1 MRVPHS
7 NRPRRAPEIRPFRGF
22 HFTADL
28 LRYDWIL
35 SPPWDTE
42 RSLGSV
48 RNAQESEV
56 TNPQNAVAQPRLPE
70 QPPTGVMALMTRE
83 RWIEVARI
91 VVTGIIALLYWQ
103 ALVPVQVLWI
113 AIAIGLYPLVK
124 TGALDLIHERKV
136 GTEIFVTVATLV
148 AVFGGETVAGAVL
161 MVIILIAEFIADLN
175 TDRAR
180 ASIKSLIGSVPQVAL
195 LRSAAGDKGVAVAEL
210 QVGDV
215 VLVRPGEKIPV
226 DGVVVS
232 GDGAVNEAS
241 ITGESVP
248 KDKTSGSA
256 VFAGTVVDSGAL
268 DIRTERLGTDTMFSR
283 IIALVENA
291 ESEQAP
297 VQKLADKVAA
307 WLIPFVFVFL
317 IVVYFATHDIRKI
330 VTLMIF
336 LSPAELGLA
345 TPLVMI
351 AAIARAARSGI
362 LIKGGIYLETLAK
375 IDVMV
380 FDKTGTLTA
389 NKPQVVQI
397 DAPGEINESE
407 LLRLAAAADRRSG
420 HPLAKAVVE
429 AARARAIAVPEP
441 EAFDQLQGR
450 GVRATVE
457 GRVVLVGNAALL
469 NENGVSIDAAVVDGG
484 RTPVH
489 VAVGGKF
496 AGVIF
501 IADTVRPGAREA
513 LSELKKGGV
522 KRLVMLTGDNAST
535 ARAIADEVGVDEVRS
550 DLLPEDKVN
559 VIADLQKQGHR
570 VAMVGDGIND
580 APALARADVGIAM
593 GGGGTQAA
601 LEAADIALMTDD
613 LSKITAARAIARR
626 AYRTV
631 QENLFVG
638 VGVVHV
644 LGITAALLGWIG
656 PIQAAIIH
664 LGPDVLVFVNSIK
677 LLKVRIQGA

>member
-1 MRVPHS
+1 MSTNH
-7 NRPRRAPEIRPFRGF
+7 GGG
-22 HFTADL
+22 
-28 LRYDWIL
+28 
-35 SPPWDTE
+35 PPDPGG
-42 RSLGSV
+42 LMV
-48 RNAQESEV
+48 
-56 TNPQNAVAQPRLPE
+56 
-70 QPPTGVMALMTRE
+70 LMTRE

-91 VVTGIIALLYWQ
+91 VVTGLIALLFWQ
-103 ALVPVQVLWI
+103 GMVPMQVLWV

-124 TGALDLIHERKV
+124 TGILDLIHEHKV

-161 MVIILIAEFIADLN
+161 MVIILIAEFIAELN

-195 LRSAAGDKGVAVAEL
+195 LRTEGGERSVPISEL
-210 QVGDV
+210 KVGDV

-226 DGVVVS
+226 DGRVIGGQGS
-232 GDGAVNEAS
+232 VNEAP
-241 ITGESVP
+241 ITGESLP
-248 KDKTSGSA
+248 KDKA
-256 VFAGTVVDSGAL
+256 VNAQVFAGTVVDSGAL
-268 DIRTERLGTDTMFSR
+268 DIQTERLGTDTTFSR
-283 IIALVENA
+283 IIALVESA
-291 ESEQAP
+291 EAEAAP

-307 WLIPFVFVFL
+307 WLIPVVFVFL
-317 IVVYFATHDIRKI
+317 IVVYFVTRDVRMI

-336 LSPAELGLA
+336 TSPAELGLA

-351 AAIARAARSGI
+351 AAIARAARTGI

-375 IDVMV
+375 VDVVV

-389 NKPQVVQI
+389 NRPEVV
-397 DAPGEINESE
+397 EISSRNAAFDDST
-407 LLRLAAAADRRSG
+407 LLRLAAAADRRSA
-420 HPLAKAVVE
+420 HPLAKAVVD
-429 AARARAIAVPEP
+429 AANRKGIAMPEP
-441 EAFDQLQGR
+441 ESFDQLQGR

-469 NENGVSIDAAVVDGG
+469 RESGVALEAAVEDGG

-489 VAVGGKF
+489 VAVDGQF

-501 IADTVRPGAREA
+501 IADTLRPGARQA
-513 LSELKKGGV
+513 LAELKASGV
-522 KRLVMLTGDNAST
+522 KRIVMLTGDNAAT
-535 ARAIADEVGVDEVRS
+535 AQVVATELGIDEVRAE
-550 DLLPEDKVN
+550 LMPADKVAA
-559 VIADLQKQGHR
+559 IAELQAQGHR

-580 APALARADVGIAM
+580 APALAKADVGIAM

-613 LSKITAARAIARR
+613 LGKIAAARAIARR

-664 LGPDVLVFVNSIK
+664 LGPDILVFVNSVK
-677 LLKVRIQGA
+677 LLKVRIKGA

>member
-1 MRVPHS
+1 MSTNH
-7 NRPRRAPEIRPFRGF
+7 GGG
-22 HFTADL
+22 
-28 LRYDWIL
+28 
-35 SPPWDTE
+35 PPDPGG
-42 RSLGSV
+42 LMV
-48 RNAQESEV
+48 
-56 TNPQNAVAQPRLPE
+56 
-70 QPPTGVMALMTRE
+70 LMTRE

-91 VVTGIIALLYWQ
+91 VVTGLIALLFWQ
-103 ALVPVQVLWI
+103 GMVPMQVLWV

-124 TGALDLIHERKV
+124 TGILDLIHEHKV

-161 MVIILIAEFIADLN
+161 MVIILIAEFIAELN

-195 LRSAAGDKGVAVAEL
+195 LRTEGGERSVPISEL
-210 QVGDV
+210 KVGDV

-226 DGVVVS
+226 DGRVIGGQGS
-232 GDGAVNEAS
+232 VNEAP
-241 ITGESVP
+241 ITGESLP
-248 KDKTSGSA
+248 KDKA
-256 VFAGTVVDSGAL
+256 VNAQVFAGTVVDSGAL
-268 DIRTERLGTDTMFSR
+268 DIQTERLGTDTTFSR
-283 IIALVENA
+283 IIALVESA
-291 ESEQAP
+291 EAEAAP

-307 WLIPFVFVFL
+307 WLIPVVFVFL
-317 IVVYFATHDIRKI
+317 IVVYFVTRDVRMI

-336 LSPAELGLA
+336 TSPAELGLA

-351 AAIARAARSGI
+351 AAIARAARTGI

-375 IDVMV
+375 VDVVV

-389 NKPQVVQI
+389 NRPEVV
-397 DAPGEINESE
+397 EISSRNAAFDDST
-407 LLRLAAAADRRSG
+407 LLRLAAAADRRSA
-420 HPLAKAVVE
+420 HPLAKAVVD
-429 AARARAIAVPEP
+429 AANRKGIAMPEP
-441 EAFDQLQGR
+441 ESFDQLQGR

-469 NENGVSIDAAVVDGG
+469 RESGVALEAAVEDGG

-489 VAVGGKF
+489 VAVDGQF

-501 IADTVRPGAREA
+501 IADTQRPGARQA
-513 LSELKKGGV
+513 LAELKATGV
-522 KRLVMLTGDNAST
+522 KRIVMLTGDNAAT
-535 ARAIADEVGVDEVRS
+535 AQVVATELGIDEVRAE
-550 DLLPEDKVN
+550 LMPADKVAA
-559 VIADLQKQGHR
+559 IAELQAQGHR

-580 APALARADVGIAM
+580 APALAKADVGIAM

-613 LSKITAARAIARR
+613 LGKIAAARAIARR

-664 LGPDVLVFVNSIK
+664 LGPDILVFVNSVK
-677 LLKVRIQGA
+677 LLKVRIKGA